1 MKVLITTDWYKPVI
15 NGVVTSVIS
24 LLDGLTALGA
34 DVRILTLSKD
44 LHSYKEG
51 NVTYIG
57 SIGVGKI
64 YPNARLKAVPSSKY
78 IQDLIEW
85 HPDIVHSQCEFSTFF
100 LAKKIAEACAC
111 PLVHTYH
118 TVYEE
123 FTHYFSPSIWFG
135 RYMAA
140 AFSKRI
146 LAKTDFVIAP
156 TGKVRDLLQR
166 YGVKTPVEVIPS
178 GLELEQFAVQM
189 DDMERNTLREKLGI
203 GKEDV
208 VLLYLG
214 RLAQEKNIEELL
226 LLTDRYADPHIKL
239 LLVGDGPYR
248 SVLEEKAAKLRLGER
263 VIFAGMV
270 PLNEVARYYSLGDI
284 FVSASQS
291 ETQGL
296 TYVEAMAAGLPLLC
310 RDDPCLLEVVQ
321 NGKNGL
327 TYINEDEFRQKLGFL
342 LHDKYA
348 RYVLGN
354 AEKKT
359 VFQQFSAIGFAGNV
373 LKNYQ
378 ALLMCGGTRSV
389 DMAGTTVGQLQ
400 SVSDGAVLFER

>member
-1 MKVLITTDWYKPVI
+1 M
-15 NGVVTSVIS
+15 
-24 LLDGLTALGA
+24 
-34 DVRILTLSKD
+34 
-44 LHSYKEG
+44 
-51 NVTYIG
+51 
-57 SIGVGKI
+57 
-64 YPNARLKAVPSSKY
+64 
-78 IQDLIEW
+78 
-85 HPDIVHSQCEFSTFF
+85 
-100 LAKKIAEACAC
+100 
-111 PLVHTYH
+111 
-118 TVYEE
+118 
-123 FTHYFSPSIWFG
+123 
-135 RYMAA
+135 
-140 AFSKRI
+140 
-146 LAKTDFVIAP
+146 KTDFVIAP

-189 DDMERNTLREKLGI
+189 DDMERNTLREKFGI

-270 PLNEVARYYSLGDI
+270 PPNEVVRYYSLGDI

-354 AEKKT
+354 AAKKT

-389 DMAGTTVGQLQ
+389 EMTGTTVGQLQ

>member
-226 LLTDRYADPHIKL
+226 LLTDRYAD
-239 LLVGDGPYR
+239 
-248 SVLEEKAAKLRLGER
+248 
-263 VIFAGMV
+263 
-270 PLNEVARYYSLGDI
+270 
-284 FVSASQS
+284 SA
-291 ETQGL
+291 
-296 TYVEAMAAGLPLLC
+296 
-310 RDDPCLLEVVQ
+310 
-321 NGKNGL
+321 
-327 TYINEDEFRQKLGFL
+327 
-342 LHDKYA
+342 H
-348 RYVLGN
+348 
-354 AEKKT
+354 
-359 VFQQFSAIGFAGNV
+359 
-373 LKNYQ
+373 
-378 ALLMCGGTRSV
+378 
-389 DMAGTTVGQLQ
+389 
-400 SVSDGAVLFER
+400 